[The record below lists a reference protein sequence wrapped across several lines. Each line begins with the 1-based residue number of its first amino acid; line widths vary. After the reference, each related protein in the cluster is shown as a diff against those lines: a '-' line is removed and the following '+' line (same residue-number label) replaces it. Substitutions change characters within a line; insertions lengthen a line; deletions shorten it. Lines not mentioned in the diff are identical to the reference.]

1 MCTQIWLSEVL
12 CLAELSYAP
21 ASMLGPTVASLESDL
36 VASSQLALCWMCD
49 SPWTGCVQ
57 RI

>member
-36 VASSQLALCWMCD
+36 VASSQLALC
-49 SPWTGCVQ
+49 
-57 RI
+57 